1 MCLCICVCA
10 QFCPILCNPIDWS
23 PVSSLF
29 LCFLKMLFRNRFLWN
44 FPGKNTRADCHFL
57 LRGISL
63 LQGSSLRLLCL
74 LHWRKDSSSLH
85 HPGSPTEAREGNRFL
100 SLWLSCFVWLT
111 FLLLLHYIREI
122 LVSIPP
128 RDVTKTWKR
137 ISPFSLFSHD
147 QITSSVIFGKL
158 NLQVRNVAMAVYIF

>member
-1 MCLCICVCA
+1 MCPCICVYA

-29 LCFLKMLFRNRFLWN
+29 LYFLKMLFRNRLLWN
-44 FPGKNTRADCHFL
+44 FQARILEQIAISFS
-57 LRGISL
+57 RGSPCCRDQVCVSCVSCIGERIL
-63 LQGSSLRLLCL
+63 LLCTT
-74 LHWRKDSSSLH
+74 RQ
-85 HPGSPTEAREGNRFL
+85 PTEARAANRFL

-128 RDVTKTWKR
+128 RDVTKT
-137 ISPFSLFSHD
+137 
-147 QITSSVIFGKL
+147 
-158 NLQVRNVAMAVYIF
+158 